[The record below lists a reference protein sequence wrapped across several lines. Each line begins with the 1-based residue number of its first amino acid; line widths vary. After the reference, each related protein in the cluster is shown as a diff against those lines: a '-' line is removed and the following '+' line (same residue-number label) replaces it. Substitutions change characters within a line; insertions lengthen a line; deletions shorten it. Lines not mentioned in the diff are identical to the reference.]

1 MSTTDAQDQSNKP
14 KITKEGF
21 RRAIG
26 VFKYLAPYKFL
37 FIFGLLL
44 IVISGLLMIVITAI
58 LGQLAGAETM
68 ANMPGSSLTAVV
80 GSYLPDSLPLQ
91 STGKILGILG
101 ILLIV
106 QGVFSF
112 IRVYIFSYVIENAME
127 ALRRDVYRR
136 IISMPMQFFN
146 ERRVG
151 DLSSRLSS
159 DITTIQETLNITL
172 AEFVRQTV
180 IIVVGLVALVSFSY
194 KLTLMM
200 LATLPVIVIIMVLF
214 GRYIRKLGKLTQ
226 DKVAESSVIVN
237 ESLTGIVN
245 VKSFANEAYE
255 LMRYGIGIKTIKQVA
270 LKSAIWRGMFGTFII
285 IFLFGALGAI
295 MGYGAY
301 LRSIGELP
309 QLLVSFVLI
318 TGLVAGSI
326 GGLAAQMGTI
336 QRSVGIIEGVMD
348 ILAGQS
354 EKLTVDQ
361 KVVPATLKG
370 AVQFDQLHF
379 HYPSRPD
386 IEVLKGLSFV
396 IEPGQQ
402 VALVGASGSG
412 KSTLAALLLQFYL
425 PQKGRILFDNQE
437 ATSFQLDAL
446 RSAMAYVPQEVIL
459 FGGSI
464 RDNIAYGNPLASD
477 SEIEDAARKANA
489 LTFIQSFPEGMQTLV
504 GERGIQLSGGQRQ
517 RIAIARAVLR
527 NPAILI
533 LDEATSSL
541 DNESEKLVQQAL
553 DELMKERT
561 SLVIAHRLSTIRNAH
576 KIVVLQEGQIVDAG
590 THEELLNKSDGLYRK
605 LIELSRSQEMHA

>member
-1 MSTTDAQDQSNKP
+1 MSTTDAQEQTNKP

-26 VFKYLAPYKFL
+26 VFKYLAPFKFL

-68 ANMPGSSLTAVV
+68 ANMPGSSLTAIV

-255 LMRYGIGIKTIKQVA
+255 VMRYGIGIKTIKQVA

-348 ILAGQS
+348 ILAGQP
-354 EKLTVDQ
+354 EKLTTDQ
-361 KVVPATLKG
+361 KVVPATLRG
-370 AVQFDQLHF
+370 AVRFDQLHF

-425 PQKGRILFDNQE
+425 PQKGRILFDDKE

-477 SEIEDAARKANA
+477 TEIEDAARKANA
-489 LTFIQSFPEGMQTLV
+489 LNFIQSFPEGMHTLV

-590 THEELLNKSDGLYRK
+590 THDELLNKSDGLYRK

>member
-1 MSTTDAQDQSNKP
+1 MSTTDAQEQTNKP

-26 VFKYLAPYKFL
+26 VFKYLAPFKFL

-68 ANMPGSSLTAVV
+68 ANMPGSSLTAIV

-200 LATLPVIVIIMVLF
+200 LATLPVIVIIMELF

-255 LMRYGIGIKTIKQVA
+255 VMRYGIGIKTIKQVA

-348 ILAGQS
+348 ILAGQP
-354 EKLTVDQ
+354 EKLTTDQ
-361 KVVPATLKG
+361 KVVPATLRG
-370 AVQFDQLHF
+370 AVRFDQLHF

-425 PQKGRILFDNQE
+425 PQKGRILFDDKE

-477 SEIEDAARKANA
+477 TEIEDAARKANA
-489 LTFIQSFPEGMQTLV
+489 LNFIQSFPEGMHTLV

-590 THEELLNKSDGLYRK
+590 THDELLNKSDGLYRK

>member
-1 MSTTDAQDQSNKP
+1 MSTQDSNTTNE
-14 KITKEGF
+14 KIKVSKEGF
-21 RRAIG
+21 RRAMG
-26 VFKYLAPYKFL
+26 VFRYLAPYKYL

-44 IVISGLLMIVITAI
+44 IVVSGLLMIVITAI

-68 ANMPGSSLTAVV
+68 ANMPGSSMTSLVA
-80 GSYLPDSLPLQ
+80 SYLPDNLPMQ
-91 STGKILGILG
+91 STGKVLGILAVM
-101 ILLIV
+101 LII
-106 QGVFSF
+106 QGFFSF
-112 IRVYIFSYVIENAME
+112 VRVYIFSYVIENAME
-127 ALRRDVYRR
+127 ALRRDVYRT
-136 IISMPMQFFN
+136 IISMPMQFFH

-172 AEFVRQTV
+172 AEFIRQTV
-180 IIVVGLVALVSFSY
+180 IIVVGLIALVSFSY

-200 LATLPVIVIIMVLF
+200 LATLPVIIIIMVLF

-245 VKSFANEAYE
+245 VKSFANEAFE
-255 LMRYGIGIKTIKQVA
+255 IMRYAGGIRTIKQVA
-270 LKSAIWRGMFGTFII
+270 LKSAVWRGMFGTFII

-309 QLLVSFVLI
+309 EVLVSFVLI

-336 QRSVGIIEGVMD
+336 QRSIGIIEGVMD
-348 ILAGQS
+348 ILAGQP
-354 EKLTVDQ
+354 EKIQTSKHAD
-361 KVVPATLKG
+361 PADLSG
-370 AVQFDQLHF
+370 AVSIRDVHF
-379 HYPSRPD
+379 HYPSRSDVQVLQGVSFD
-386 IEVLKGLSFV
+386 IQ
-396 IEPGQQ
+396 PGHQ

-412 KSTLAALLLQFYL
+412 KSTLAALLLQFYH
-425 PQKGRILFDNQE
+425 PQSGGIFFDE
-437 ATSFQLDAL
+437 KPASTFELDAL

-464 RDNIAYGNPLASD
+464 RDNIAYGKPDATD
-477 SEIEDAARKANA
+477 AEIESAAQKANA
-489 LTFIQSFPEGMQTLV
+489 LAFIQGFPEGMNTLV
-504 GERGIQLSGGQRQ
+504 GDRGIQLSGGQRQ

-527 NPAILI
+527 NPRILL

-541 DNESEKLVQQAL
+541 DNESEKLVQEAL
-553 DELMKERT
+553 DELMKGRT
-561 SLVIAHRLSTIRNAH
+561 SLVIAHRLSTIRNANR
-576 KIVVLQEGQIVDAG
+576 IVVLEHGMVTDTG
-590 THEELLNKSDGLYRK
+590 THSELLARENGLYRK
-605 LIELSRSQEMHA
+605 LVELSRTEE

>member
-1 MSTTDAQDQSNKP
+1 MSNADSNATTSKP
-14 KITKEGF
+14 KVSKEGF
-21 RRAIG
+21 RRAMG
-26 VFKYLAPYKFL
+26 VFRYLAPYKYL

-44 IVISGLLMIVITAI
+44 IVVSGLLMIVITAI

-68 ANMPGSSLTAVV
+68 SNMPGSSMTTLVA
-80 GSYLPDSLPLQ
+80 SYLPDNLPMQ
-91 STGKILGILG
+91 STGKVLGILAVM
-101 ILLIV
+101 LII
-106 QGVFSF
+106 QGFFSF
-112 IRVYIFSYVIENAME
+112 VRVYIFSYVIENAME
-127 ALRRDVYRR
+127 TLRRDVYRT
-136 IISMPMQFFN
+136 IISMPMQFFH

-172 AEFVRQTV
+172 AEFIRQTV
-180 IIVVGLVALVSFSY
+180 IIVVGLVALISFSY

-245 VKSFANEAYE
+245 VKSFANEAFE
-255 LMRYGIGIKTIKQVA
+255 IMRYAAGIRSIKQVA

-285 IFLFGALGAI
+285 IFLFGALGAL

-309 QLLVSFVLI
+309 EVLVSFVLI

-336 QRSVGIIEGVMD
+336 QRSIGIIEGVMD
-348 ILAGQS
+348 ILAGQPENLQTAS
-354 EKLTVDQ
+354 HAE
-361 KVVPATLKG
+361 PANIHG
-370 AVQFDQLHF
+370 AVSIRDVHF
-379 HYPSRPD
+379 HYPSRSDVQVLQGVSFD
-386 IEVLKGLSFV
+386 IH
-396 IEPGQQ
+396 PGQQ

-412 KSTLAALLLQFYL
+412 KSTLAALLLQFYT
-425 PQKGRILFDNQE
+425 PQKGGIFFDDQP
-437 ATSFQLDAL
+437 ASSFQLDAL

-459 FGGSI
+459 FGGTI
-464 RDNIAYGNPLASD
+464 RDNIAYGKPEATD
-477 SEIEDAARKANA
+477 AEIESAAQKANA
-489 LTFIQSFPEGMQTLV
+489 LAFIQSFPDGMQTLV
-504 GERGIQLSGGQRQ
+504 GDRGIQLSGGQRQ

-527 NPAILI
+527 NPRILL

-541 DNESEKLVQQAL
+541 DNESEKLVQEAL
-553 DELMKERT
+553 DELMKGRT
-561 SLVIAHRLSTIRNAH
+561 SLVIAHRLSTIRNANR
-576 KIVVLQEGQIVDAG
+576 IVVLEQGKVTDSG
-590 THEELLNKSDGLYRK
+590 THAELIARENGLYRK
-605 LIELSRSQEMHA
+605 LIELSRSEE

>member
-1 MSTTDAQDQSNKP
+1 MSTTDAQEQTNKP

-26 VFKYLAPYKFL
+26 VFKYLAPFKFL

-68 ANMPGSSLTAVV
+68 ANMPGSSLTAIV

-255 LMRYGIGIKTIKQVA
+255 VMRYGIGIKTIKQVA

-348 ILAGQS
+348 ILAGQP
-354 EKLTVDQ
+354 EKLTTDQ
-361 KVVPATLKG
+361 KVVPATLIG
-370 AVQFDQLHF
+370 AVRFDQLHF

-425 PQKGRILFDNQE
+425 PQKGRILFDDKE

-477 SEIEDAARKANA
+477 TEIEDAARKANA
-489 LTFIQSFPEGMQTLV
+489 LNFIQSFPEGMHTLV

-590 THEELLNKSDGLYRK
+590 THDELLNKSDGLYRK